1 MDKMKQIKVEKVT
14 LNVGAGKDQRV
25 LDKGVK
31 LLKNLTGIDPVKTI
45 TNKRIQG
52 WGLRPGLPIGCK
64 ITLRKEDAENIIPRL
79 IYSKDNVLKEEYFD
93 DNGNI
98 SFGIQEYV
106 DIKDAK
112 YDTEI
117 GMMGLQA
124 SITLTRPG
132 FRVKKRKIRS
142 STIPQRHKISKEEAM
157 DFMKKTYSVKVGE
170 EEWLHHITQKC
181 YNK

>member
-1 MDKMKQIKVEKVT
+1 MNKMREIRIEKVT
-14 LNVGAGKDQRV
+14 LNVGAGKDQKV

-31 LLKNLTGIDPVKTI
+31 LLKNITGTEPVKTI

-64 ITLRKEDAENIIPRL
+64 ITLRKEEAEKLIPRIL
-79 IYSKDNVLKEEYFD
+79 YAKDNVLGEDCFD

-98 SFGIQEYV
+98 SFGIPEYV

-132 FRVKKRKIRS
+132 FRIKNRKLKNKKIH
-142 STIPQRHKISKEEAM
+142 QNHKIPKQEAM
-157 DFMKKTYSVKVGE
+157 DFMKKKYSAKIGDE
-170 EEWLHHITQKC
+170 E
-181 YNK
+181 